1 MNLQGAGPRRRRI
14 VAGNWKMHFLAAEA
28 AGFCHELLRG
38 LASGGPAARTE
49 VGSGSGSHGL
59 PLGEVPKSSVPA
71 APAPRP
77 KGGRGNLAHYPEV
90 VLFPSFPLLPA
101 VAAALAGSEV
111 TLGAQDLHPADR
123 GAHTGDV
130 SGPQVL
136 DAGCRWVLC
145 GHSER
150 RRDHAESDELI
161 ARKMAAAIRHG
172 LAPLLCVGETR
183 EQREAGET
191 LAVLERQLRSG
202 LSLAPAVAD
211 RAGPVIAY
219 EPVWAIGTGLT
230 ASPETAQEAHQ
241 FLRATAAGLAGED
254 AAVTL
259 LYGGSVTPANAA
271 GLIAQPDVDG
281 FLVGGASLDPG
292 QFLAIIACSG

>member
-1 MNLQGAGPRRRRI
+1 MSGRGGGTPGAGPPRRRRI

-28 AGFCHELLRG
+28 AGFCRELLRG
-38 LASGGPAARTE
+38 LPAGEAGNPGNPGDPGGPAGAG
-49 VGSGSGSHGL
+49 GSGGAGGS
-59 PLGEVPKSSVPA
+59 VA
-71 APAPRP
+71 A
-77 KGGRGNLAHYPEV
+77 GVEV
-90 VLFPSFPLLPA
+90 VLFPSYPLLPA
-101 VAAALAGSEV
+101 VAAALAGSAV

-130 SGPQVL
+130 SGPQIL

-150 RRDHAESDELI
+150 RRDHGESDELI
-161 ARKMAAAIRHG
+161 ARKVAAALRHG

-202 LSLAPAVAD
+202 LSSLPSRSPAGARAD
-211 RAGPVIAY
+211 LVIAY

-230 ASPETAQEAHQ
+230 ASPETAQEAHR
-241 FLRATAAGLAGED
+241 FLRAAAAELAGAD

-259 LYGGSVTPANAA
+259 LYGGSATPANAP

-281 FLVGGASLDPG
+281 FLVGGASLDPR

>member
-1 MNLQGAGPRRRRI
+1 MTGGGPGGRRRRI
-14 VAGNWKMHFLAAEA
+14 VAGNWKMHLLSAAA
-28 AGFCHELLRG
+28 SGFCAELRRG
-38 LASGGPAARTE
+38 LAGRDPAAR
-49 VGSGSGSHGL
+49 
-59 PLGEVPKSSVPA
+59 A
-71 APAPRP
+71 
-77 KGGRGNLAHYPEV
+77 EV

-101 VAAALAGSEV
+101 AAAALAGSAV

-130 SGPQVL
+130 SGPQIL

-161 ARKMAAAIRHG
+161 ARKVAAAIRHG
-172 LAPLLCVGETR
+172 LAPLLCVGETL

-202 LSLAPAVAD
+202 LSLAPPSPAASAASAVIE
-211 RAGPVIAY
+211 RAGLVIAY

-230 ASPETAQEAHQ
+230 ASPETAQEAHL

-271 GLIAQPDVDG
+271 ALIAQPDVDG
-281 FLVGGASLDPG
+281 FLVGGASLDPR

>member
-1 MNLQGAGPRRRRI
+1 MSPQGAGPRRRRI

-38 LASGGPAARTE
+38 LAASGPAAPT
-49 VGSGSGSHGL
+49 VGSG
-59 PLGEVPKSSVPA
+59 
-71 APAPRP
+71 
-77 KGGRGNLAHYPEV
+77 PEV

-111 TLGAQDLHPADR
+111 AMGAQDLHPADR

-150 RRDHAESDELI
+150 RRDHAESDELV
-161 ARKMAAAIRHG
+161 ARKVAAAIRHG

-202 LSLAPAVAD
+202 LSPLPSRSAAVGEVPAPAA
-211 RAGPVIAY
+211 AGEHAGLVVAY

-241 FLRATAAGLAGED
+241 FLRATAAQLAGED
-254 AAVTL
+254 APVTL
-259 LYGGSVTPANAA
+259 LYGGSVTPASAA

-281 FLVGGASLDPG
+281 FLVGGASLDPR

>member
-1 MNLQGAGPRRRRI
+1 MSAGGRRRI
-14 VAGNWKMHFLAAEA
+14 VAGNWKMHLLSAEA
-28 AGFCHELLRG
+28 AELCRELRRG
-38 LASGGPAARTE
+38 LEGQAAPAAVADPEDPAAR
-49 VGSGSGSHGL
+49 
-59 PLGEVPKSSVPA
+59 A
-71 APAPRP
+71 APA
-77 KGGRGNLAHYPEV
+77 EV

-101 VAAALAGSEV
+101 VVRALAGCAV
-111 TLGAQDLHPADR
+111 TVGAQDLHPADR

-130 SGPQVL
+130 SGPQLL
-136 DAGCRWVLC
+136 DAGCRWALC

-150 RRDHAESDELI
+150 RRDHAESDQLI
-161 ARKMAAAIRHG
+161 ALKVAAAARHG
-172 LAPLLCVGETR
+172 LTPLLCVGETR

-191 LAVLERQLRSG
+191 LAVLERQLRSA
-202 LSLAPAVAD
+202 LASHPGPPVAV
-211 RAGPVIAY
+211 VIAY

-241 FLRATAAGLAGED
+241 FLRAAASAATGEEA

-281 FLVGGASLDPG
+281 FLVGGASLDPR

>member
-1 MNLQGAGPRRRRI
+1 MSTRAAGPRRRRI

-28 AGFCHELLRG
+28 AGFCHELRRG
-38 LASGGPAARTE
+38 LAAR
-49 VGSGSGSHGL
+49 V
-59 PLGEVPKSSVPA
+59 
-71 APAPRP
+71 
-77 KGGRGNLAHYPEV
+77 EV

-111 TLGAQDLHPADR
+111 ALGAQDLHPADR

-130 SGPQVL
+130 SGAQIR

-161 ARKMAAAIRHG
+161 ARKVAAAARHG
-172 LAPLLCVGETR
+172 LVPLLCVGETR

-191 LAVLERQLRSG
+191 LAVLARQLRSG
-202 LSLAPAVAD
+202 LSSLPPFAPAAPAAID
-211 RAGPVIAY
+211 RAGRAGLVIAY

-230 ASPETAQEAHQ
+230 ASPETAQEVHE
-241 FLRATAAGLAGED
+241 FLRAEAAGLAGEG

-281 FLVGGASLDPG
+281 FLVGGASLDPR

>member
-1 MNLQGAGPRRRRI
+1 VSTPVAGPRRRRI

-28 AGFCHELLRG
+28 AGFCRELRRG
-38 LASGGPAARTE
+38 LSSGVEPQQAE
-49 VGSGSGSHGL
+49 V
-59 PLGEVPKSSVPA
+59 
-71 APAPRP
+71 PAPRP
-77 KGGRGNLAHYPEV
+77 AEPRAHPEGSADARPRV

-101 VAAALAGSEV
+101 VVAALAGSEV
-111 TLGAQDLHPADR
+111 TVGAQDLHPADR

-130 SGPQVL
+130 SGPQLL

-161 ARKMAAAIRHG
+161 ARKVAAATRHG
-172 LAPLLCVGETR
+172 LVPLLCVGETR

-191 LAVLERQLRSG
+191 LAVLERQLTRG
-202 LSLAPAVAD
+202 LSPLSPQSGVPGE
-211 RAGPVIAY
+211 RAGLVIAY

-241 FLRATAAGLAGED
+241 FLRAAAAGLAGED

-281 FLVGGASLDPG
+281 FLVGGASLDPR

>member
-1 MNLQGAGPRRRRI
+1 MSLQGAGPRRRRI

-28 AGFCHELLRG
+28 ARFCRELLLG
-38 LASGGPAARTE
+38 LAAGVPATDTE
-49 VGSGSGSHGL
+49 IGSGSGSH
-59 PLGEVPKSSVPA
+59 
-71 APAPRP
+71 
-77 KGGRGNLAHYPEV
+77 GRGNLAHYPEV

-111 TLGAQDLHPADR
+111 TVGAQDLHPADR

-130 SGPQVL
+130 SGPQIL

-161 ARKMAAAIRHG
+161 ARKVAAAIRHG

-191 LAVLERQLRSG
+191 LAVLERQLLRG
-202 LSLAPAVAD
+202 LSLAPPSPAVAAASAASASTIAE
-211 RAGPVIAY
+211 RAGLVIAY

-281 FLVGGASLDPG
+281 FLVGGASLDPR

>member
-1 MNLQGAGPRRRRI
+1 MSTPAAGPRRRRI

-28 AGFCHELLRG
+28 AGFCRELRR
-38 LASGGPAARTE
+38 GPA
-49 VGSGSGSHGL
+49 
-59 PLGEVPKSSVPA
+59 SSV
-71 APAPRP
+71 
-77 KGGRGNLAHYPEV
+77 EV
-90 VLFPSFPLLPA
+90 VVFPSFPLLPA

-130 SGPQVL
+130 SGPQIH

-161 ARKMAAAIRHG
+161 ASKVAAAARHG

-191 LAVLERQLRSG
+191 LAVLARQLRGG
-202 LSLAPAVAD
+202 LSALPRYSPASP
-211 RAGPVIAY
+211 AGWANVEGAGLVIAY

-230 ASPETAQEAHQ
+230 ASPETAQEVHE
-241 FLRATAAGLAGED
+241 FLRAEAAGLAGEG

-281 FLVGGASLDPG
+281 FLVGGASLDPR

>member
-1 MNLQGAGPRRRRI
+1 MSGRGGGTPGAGPPRRRRI

-28 AGFCHELLRG
+28 AGFCRELLRG
-38 LASGGPAARTE
+38 LPAGEAVDPDDPGGPRGA
-49 VGSGSGSHGL
+49 G
-59 PLGEVPKSSVPA
+59 VPA
-71 APAPRP
+71 AA
-77 KGGRGNLAHYPEV
+77 GVEV
-90 VLFPSFPLLPA
+90 VLFPSYPLLPA
-101 VAAALAGSEV
+101 VAAALAGSAV

-130 SGPQVL
+130 SGPQIL

-150 RRDHAESDELI
+150 RRDHGESDELI
-161 ARKMAAAIRHG
+161 ARKVAAAIRHG

-202 LSLAPAVAD
+202 LSSLPSRSPAGERAD
-211 RAGPVIAY
+211 LVIAY

-241 FLRATAAGLAGED
+241 FLRAAAAELAGED

-259 LYGGSVTPANAA
+259 LYGGSATPANAA

-281 FLVGGASLDPG
+281 FLVGGASLDPR

>member
-1 MNLQGAGPRRRRI
+1 MRLQGAGPRRRI
-14 VAGNWKMHFLAAEA
+14 VAGNWKMNILAAEA
-28 AGFCHELLRG
+28 AGFCRELLLG
-38 LASGGPAARTE
+38 LAPGAAE
-49 VGSGSGSHGL
+49 
-59 PLGEVPKSSVPA
+59 SSASV
-71 APAPRP
+71 APAPP
-77 KGGRGNLAHYPEV
+77 PEGSGGNLAHHLEV
-90 VLFPSFPLLPA
+90 ALFPSFPLLPA
-101 VAAALAGSEV
+101 VVAALAGSEV
-111 TLGAQDLHPADR
+111 TVGAQDLHPADR

-130 SGPQVL
+130 SGPQIL

-161 ARKMAAAIRHG
+161 ARKVAAAIRDG

-191 LAVLERQLRSG
+191 LAVLERQLRGG
-202 LSLAPAVAD
+202 LSLVLPPPSAPAAASWPITGQ
-211 RAGPVIAY
+211 AGLVIAY

-254 AAVTL
+254 TAVTL

-281 FLVGGASLDPG
+281 FLVGGASLDPR